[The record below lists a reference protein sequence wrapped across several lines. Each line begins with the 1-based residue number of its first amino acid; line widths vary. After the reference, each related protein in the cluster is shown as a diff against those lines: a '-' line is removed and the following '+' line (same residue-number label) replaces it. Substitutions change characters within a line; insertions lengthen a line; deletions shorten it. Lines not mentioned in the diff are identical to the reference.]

1 LKEKANMA
9 WPKGQGKGETDRFN
23 IRLDKDTAAFY
34 RRRAKEAGITVS
46 DLLRKT
52 LHEGVVAENVQDVE
66 DRIKALIASI
76 PTSVTS
82 GGDGVTEE
90 IALSIIT
97 SEALLSAIVE
107 AQDPQAL
114 YRAQNAARVKLRKVR
129 GVSNG

>member
-1 LKEKANMA
+1 MA

-34 RRRAKEAGITVS
+34 RRRAKEAGMTVS

-76 PTSVTS
+76 PSSATS
-82 GGDGVTEE
+82 GAEGVTEE

-114 YRAQNAARVKLRKVR
+114 YRAQQAATVKLRKLR

>member
-1 LKEKANMA
+1 MA
-9 WPKGQGKGETDRFN
+9 WPKGQGRGESDRFN

-34 RRRAKEAGITVS
+34 RRKAKEAGVTVS
-46 DLLRKT
+46 EFLRNT

-66 DRIKALIASI
+66 DRIRARIASI
-76 PTSVTS
+76 PGSMESPGQGLT
-82 GGDGVTEE
+82 DE

-114 YRAQNAARVKLRKVR
+114 YRAHDAARVKLRKIK

>member
-1 LKEKANMA
+1 MA
-9 WPKGQGKGETDRFN
+9 KGTGKRRVGSFQYP
-23 IRLDKDTAAFY
+23 IDKDTAAFY
-34 RRRAKEAGITVS
+34 RRKAKEAGVTVS
-46 DLLRKT
+46 EFLRNT

-66 DRIKALIASI
+66 DRIRARIASI
-76 PTSVTS
+76 PGSMESPGQGLT
-82 GGDGVTEE
+82 DE

-114 YRAQNAARVKLRKVR
+114 YRAHDAARVKLRKIK